1 MLMVIPFTFSYWLL
15 EQEDLLHREV
25 PWTCWNSRCATNVRE
40 KLLNQEWKK
49 RWDFEVLEIL
59 QTALFSEKNE
69 SLIISKFTWVDRYP
83 VRLQSTPK
91 TTACIR
97 TALLGFSLRLLSTD
111 LPLHLTVQ
119 EPVFETATWVVCLP
133 LLTGQMLYIGDGWT
147 VWLMRVPLNLLKSSS
162 TGKMS
167 FQEYKFCYLRL
178 DPKGKADINR
188 QCSRSSSV
196 SRLCWRPST
205 HKIYISG
212 YFVFGLASARSH
224 GVNAQQR
231 SWV

>member
-1 MLMVIPFTFSYWLL
+1 MNLL
-15 EQEDLLHREV
+15 KQMCHKCEREA
-25 PWTCWNSRCATNVRE
+25 PKSGIE
-40 KLLNQEWKK
+40 KEVGF
-49 RWDFEVLEIL
+49 WDFWRFCK
-59 QTALFSEKNE
+59 QCCFQRKNE
-69 SLIISKFTWVDRYP
+69 SLIISKFILVDRYP
-83 VRLQSTPK
+83 VRLQNSLR
-91 TTACIR
+91 TTACIH
-97 TALLGFSLRLLSTD
+97 TALLDFSLRLLSAD
-111 LPLHLTVQ
+111 QPLHLVVQ
-119 EPVFETATWVVCLP
+119 KSIFETTTSVVCP
-133 LLTGQMLYIGDGWT
+133 DRADVIYRDGWT
-147 VWLMRVPLNLLKSSS
+147 IWLMRVPLNILKSST

-212 YFVFGLASARSH
+212 YFVFGLASTWSH
-224 GVNAQQR
+224 GVNAHQH